1 MKSLIFIFAILF
13 SFASFSAVDAKPQ
26 KGQANQKAIQK
37 AVQKELA
44 KQQGQN
50 RAVNRNRGAN
60 RAAQERAFRQ
70 RELIDFN
77 RRLIFRS
84 AFVDPFG
91 VRAFG
96 VSPFVVNPFI
106 GNRFFF
112 QNRNFAIG
120 F

>member
-1 MKSLIFIFAILF
+1 MKFIAIILAVIVSLFAF
-13 SFASFSAVDAKPQ
+13 SSVEAKPPV
-26 KGQANQKAIQK
+26 NQKAVQK

-44 KQQGQN
+44 RERAISNSRARNAAIN
-50 RAVNRNRGAN
+50 RARRIEV
-60 RAAQERAFRQ
+60 EREFRR

-91 VRAFG
+91 VRTFG
-96 VSPFVVNPFI
+96 FNPFI

-112 QNRNFAIG
+112 ANRNFAIG